1 MRAGVNSVAGCP
13 VSKKQA
19 VYYFENRQ
27 AKCWHHAAEGLLD
40 SMGWSS
46 GRIMSSPS
54 GRSGQISTEKRARS
68 PGFSHLGDRGIVVPC
83 RLAGSNLPQ
92 ARL

>member
-1 MRAGVNSVAGCP
+1 VRAGVNSVVGCP

-27 AKCWHHAAEGLLD
+27 AKCWHHAAECLLD

-54 GRSGQISTEKRARS
+54 GRSGQISTEKR
-68 PGFSHLGDRGIVVPC
+68 PC
-83 RLAGSNLPQ
+83 GKP
-92 ARL
+92 